1 MTETID
7 PFAGAFTVDG
17 WDGIAWR
24 AIEYKKMHVEL
35 IDDEWVDNAYSEPI
49 ENTDW
54 IVAVMIG
61 DDRRHEI
68 EVSEITMI
76 DDDDYCSECGSMGCT
91 HDGR

>member
-1 MTETID
+1 MTETIY
-7 PFAGAFTVDG
+7 PFAGSFTVDG

-24 AIEYKKMHVEL
+24 AIKYVERQVVCYDRD
-35 IDDEWVDNAYSEPI
+35 IGEWVKTEIYE
-49 ENTDW
+49 DW

-76 DDDDYCSECGSMGCT
+76 DDDDYCSECGALGCT
-91 HDGR
+91 HDGRE